1 MLEIKVLTDKQKID
15 ELLSRVGAEPAENR
29 GVMAAVDRDEVLSF
43 SVFSLNADSM
53 TIEYIVPE
61 DDIPLADGMLR
72 STIHVGLT
80 RGKNEV
86 FYADTVSL
94 KLLETLRF
102 IKDPERKL
110 LNSDK
115 LFQSCCDCK

>member
-1 MLEIKVLTDKQKID
+1 
-15 ELLSRVGAEPAENR
+15 
-29 GVMAAVDRDEVLSF
+29 MAAVDRDEVLSF
-43 SVFSLNADSM
+43 SVFSLSDNSM
-53 TIEYIVPE
+53 IIEHIVPE

-80 RGKNEV
+80 RGKSEV